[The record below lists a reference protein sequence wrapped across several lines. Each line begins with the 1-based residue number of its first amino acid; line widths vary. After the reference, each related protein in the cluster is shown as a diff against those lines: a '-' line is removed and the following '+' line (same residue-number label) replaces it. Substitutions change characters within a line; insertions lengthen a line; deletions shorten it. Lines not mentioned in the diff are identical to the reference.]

1 MIKTV
6 DMKIMYFK
14 TAFLQQQVSY
24 NPVNHPVWFYF
35 QEIIYTNFYILSPV
49 LKGKEEKLQLLHDR
63 LLFFIFYFS

>member
-49 LKGKEEKLQLLHDR
+49 LKGKEEKL
-63 LLFFIFYFS
+63 